1 MEGISVMQK
10 KFLVSLTA
18 TATAFSMLVAPS
30 LTAFAE
36 DAAAEETST
45 SVSNPEAGSQSS
57 SEGSSTAFAE
67 DAASNDNP
75 VSYVLGKD
83 GVKAGNYEVEE
94 DVIRTDGG
102 TAVTVSGE
110 GINVTIDKNVDSSGV
125 KEYKSGDTVTYQGAT
140 GVSVSNGA
148 NLTIKGDVT
157 GGSRGISANDDSN
170 ITVNG
175 DVTATGTDQTFYHW
189 NKETQKYD
197 IQENSASGI
206 GVETVGDATIN
217 IGEDISAYTDGIV
230 INPDNDDKKGSI
242 IVEGTI
248 TAASDT
254 GKGIQI
260 YKVPKKYD
268 GITFDD
274 VKDALDDVPELT
286 IYEIDAKYP
295 VYVRMATADDSS
307 QNPNPEIETAVINA
321 INYIVKKNPESV
333 NKYGMNVSNDTVKIG
348 EEFTV
353 TVDEIPEGYELN
365 AGDNVK
371 VTKNEDGSFTL
382 KLENEK
388 GGIYVQVRLIPVS
401 NPDGSTSYVVEPT
414 PEQFDDNN
422 QDQAETPQSPAGAIV
437 ISNNQ
442 GAADAPSTVA
452 AISGTKPA
460 RTASYNLGTVTPIQ
474 YKESI
479 IANVADAPQNGA
491 FNIQTDRVSCFDKK
505 MIQAFASRPDIDIN
519 VVFTYGGK
527 KLKVTI
533 PAGYDVN
540 KLLDDNGYCGFLRL
554 MSILGYTEL

>member
-1 MEGISVMQK
+1 MQK

-36 DAAAEETST
+36 DAA
-45 SVSNPEAGSQSS
+45 
-57 SEGSSTAFAE
+57 
-67 DAASNDNP
+67 SNDNP

-83 GVKAGNYEVEE
+83 GVEAGNYEVKE
-94 DVIRTDGG
+94 DVTRTDGG

-148 NLTIKGDVT
+148 DLTINGNVT
-157 GGSRGISANDDSN
+157 GGSHGVFADDDSSL
-170 ITVNG
+170 TVKG
-175 DVTATGTDQTFYHW
+175 DVTATGTDQTSKKW
-189 NKETQKYD
+189 NTETQKYD
-197 IQENSASGI
+197 IQENSVSGI
-206 GVETVGDATIN
+206 GVMTDGNATIN
-217 IGEDISAYTDGIV
+217 IGEDISAYNVGIV
-230 INPDNDDKKGSI
+230 INPDIDDKKGSI

-248 TAASDT
+248 TTASDK
-254 GKGIQI
+254 GCGIQI
-260 YKVPKKYD
+260 VRMPND
-268 GITFDD
+268 LGGVTFDD
-274 VKDALDDVPELT
+274 VDDALDDIPKLT

-295 VYVRMATADDSS
+295 VVVKMATADDSS

-321 INYIVKKNPESV
+321 INYIVKQNEESV
-333 NKYGMNVSNDTVKIG
+333 DKYGMAVSGTNKTGEFDTVNIG
-348 EEFTV
+348 QEFTV
-353 TVDEIPEGYELN
+353 NVTEIPEGYELN

-422 QDQAETPQSPAGAIV
+422 QDQAETPQSTAGAIV

-533 PAGYDVN
+533 PAGYEVN

>member
-1 MEGISVMQK
+1 MQK

-75 VSYVLGKD
+75 ISYKLGEN
-83 GVKAGNYEVEE
+83 GVEAGNYEVKE

-110 GINVTIDKNVDSSGV
+110 GLNVTIDGKVDSSGV
-125 KEYKSGDTVTYQGAT
+125 IVTQSGDTTLYHGAT

-148 NLTIKGDVT
+148 DLTVKGDVI
-157 GGSRGISANDDSN
+157 GGSHGAYANGDSSL
-170 ITVNG
+170 TVKG
-175 DVTATGTDQTFYHW
+175 DVTATGTDQTYHNW
-189 NKETQKYD
+189 NTETQKYD
-197 IQENSASGI
+197 IPENSASGI
-206 GVETVGDATIN
+206 GVQTDGDATVN
-217 IGEDISAYTDGIV
+217 IGGDISAYTDGIV
-230 INPDNDDKKGSI
+230 INPDIDDKKGSI
-242 IVEGTI
+242 TVEGTI
-248 TAASDT
+248 TTASDR
-254 GKGIQI
+254 GYGIQI
-260 YKVPKKYD
+260 VRMPKD
-268 GITFDD
+268 LGGVTFDD
-274 VKDALDDVPELT
+274 VDDALDDIPELT
-286 IYEIDAKYP
+286 IYEIDAKNP
-295 VYVRMATADDSS
+295 VLVKMATADDSS
-307 QNPNPEIETAVINA
+307 KPNSEIKTAVIKA
-321 INYIVKKNPESV
+321 INYIVKQNEESV
-333 NKYGMNVSNDTVKIG
+333 AKYGMAVSGTDKTHEFDTVKIG
-348 EEFTV
+348 QEFTV
-353 TVDEIPEGYELN
+353 NVTEIPEGYELN

-401 NPDGSTSYVVEPT
+401 NPDGSTSYVVEP
-414 PEQFDDNN
+414 ESN
-422 QDQAETPQSPAGAIV
+422 QDRTETPQSTAGAII

-479 IANVADAPQNGA
+479 IANVADAPANGA

-540 KLLDDNGYCGFLRL
+540 KLLDENGYCGFLRL
-554 MSILGYTEL
+554 MSILGSTEL

>member
-1 MEGISVMQK
+1 MQK

-57 SEGSSTAFAE
+57 SEGSSTSSATPE
-67 DAASNDNP
+67 DQTSPVNFNDGQKHT
-75 VSYVLGKD
+75 V
-83 GVKAGNYEVEE
+83 GNV
-94 DVIRTDGG
+94 TTKDGG
-102 TAVTVSGE
+102 TAVTAYNE
-110 GINVTIDKNVDSSGV
+110 GTIINVEGTVDASGV
-125 KEYKSGDTVTYQGAT
+125 KVNKNDDTVTYKGAT

-148 NLTIKGDVT
+148 NVIIEKNVT
-157 GGSRGISANDDSN
+157 GGSRGISANNDSSL
-170 ITVNG
+170 TVKG
-175 DVTATGTDQTFYHW
+175 DVTATGTDQTSYKW
-189 NKETQKYD
+189 NNETQKYD
-197 IQENSASGI
+197 IQENSVSGI
-206 GVETVGDATIN
+206 GVETNGDATIN
-217 IGEDISAYTDGIV
+217 IGGDISAFDDGIL
-230 INPDNDDKKGSI
+230 INPDNYDNKGSI

-295 VYVRMATADDSS
+295 VYVRMATADDPD
-307 QNPNPEIETAVINA
+307 NPNQKIETAVINA
-321 INYIVKKNPESV
+321 INYIVKQNKESV
-333 NKYGMNVSNDTVKIG
+333 DKYGMAVSGTTAIDKYDTVKIG
-348 EEFTV
+348 QEFTV
-353 TVDEIPEGYELN
+353 KVDEIPEGYELN

-414 PEQFDDNN
+414 PEQFDNNN
-422 QDQAETPQSPAGAIV
+422 QDRTETPQSTAGAIV

-442 GAADAPSTVA
+442 GAADTPSTVA

-479 IANVADAPQNGA
+479 IANVAAAPEGGA

-505 MIQAFASRPDIDIN
+505 MIQAFASRPDIDVN

-554 MSILGYTEL
+554 MSILGATEL

>member
-1 MEGISVMQK
+1 MQK
-10 KFLVSLTA
+10 KFLVTLTA

-36 DAAAEETST
+36 DAA
-45 SVSNPEAGSQSS
+45 
-57 SEGSSTAFAE
+57 
-67 DAASNDNP
+67 SNDNP
-75 VSYVLGKD
+75 VSYELGVD
-83 GVKAGNYEVEE
+83 GVTAKNYSVEE
-94 DVIRTDGG
+94 DITRTDGG
-102 TAVTVSGE
+102 TALTVSGE
-110 GINVTIDKNVDSSGV
+110 GLYVVAEGNVDASGV

-140 GVSVSNGA
+140 GVSVSHGA
-148 NLTIKGDVT
+148 DVIIEKDVT
-157 GGSRGISANDDSN
+157 GGSRGAYVNDDSSL
-170 ITVNG
+170 TVKG
-175 DVTATGTDQTFYHW
+175 DVTATGTDQTSYHW
-189 NKETQKYD
+189 NNETQKYD

-206 GVETVGDATIN
+206 GVVTDGNATIN
-217 IGEDISAYTDGIV
+217 IGGDISAFDDGIV
-230 INPDNDDKKGSI
+230 VNPDNDDKKGSI

-260 YKVPKKYD
+260 YKVPDKYN

-274 VKDALDDVPELT
+274 VDDALDDVPELT

-307 QNPNPEIETAVINA
+307 KSNPEIETAVINA
-321 INYIVKKNPESV
+321 INYIVKQNEESV
-333 NKYGMNVSNDTVKIG
+333 GKYGMAVSGTDKNGKFDTVKIG
-348 EEFTV
+348 QEFTV
-353 TVDEIPEGYELN
+353 KVDEIPEGYELN
-365 AGDNVK
+365 GGDNVK

-401 NPDGSTSYVVEPT
+401 NPDGSTSYVVEP
-414 PEQFDDNN
+414 ESN
-422 QDQAETPQSPAGAIV
+422 QDRTETPQSTAGAIV

-452 AISGTKPA
+452 SISGTKPA
-460 RTASYNLGTVTPIQ
+460 RTATYNLASITPLQ

-479 IANVADAPQNGA
+479 VANVAAAPQGGA
-491 FNIQTDRVSCFDKK
+491 FNIQTDRVSCFDKT
-505 MIQAFASRPDIDIN
+505 MIQAFASRPDIDVN

-540 KLLDDNGYCGFLRL
+540 KLLDENGYCGFLRL
-554 MSILGYTEL
+554 MSILGSTEL